1 MLAGVTSPLHCFNE
15 DQKEQQMARFDYKTT
30 YPLRD
35 VMAAS
40 VMAYR
45 LNGDEYITNTVS
57 EYDSDDNYVVRK
69 HTNKHLMLYSV
80 TDVTPS
86 DNLMHPKVNFF
97 FDNVADA
104 EDYAVADEIISYY
117 QGLVLKAMGATIN
130 EFEQKILGLIKSGK
144 VAANEFGIVASLPK
158 SYFRSIERDRVE
170 SKQREL
176 SDDSQ
181 YIGKVGE
188 TVDIAIEV
196 LRVNFIQKLNCSVV
210 NARAGNDLIVF
221 FTNKA
226 DEFISTQRGNIR
238 GRVKRQ
244 QTSNY
249 HGGKETVLN
258 YVKVL

>member
-1 MLAGVTSPLHCFNE
+1 
-15 DQKEQQMARFDYKTT
+15 MARFDYTTT

-45 LNGDEYITNTVS
+45 LNGDEYIFWQLITNTVT
-57 EYDSDDNYVVRK
+57 EFDKDADNYIIRN

-80 TDVTPS
+80 TDATPP

-158 SYFRSIERDRVE
+158 SYFRSVERDAVE
-170 SKQREL
+170 AQQRAL

-181 YIGKVGE
+181 YVGKIGD
-188 TVDIAIEV
+188 TVELAIDV
-196 LRVNFIQKLNCSVV
+196 LRCNFIQKLNCHVV

-221 FTNKA
+221 FTSNA
-226 DEFISTQRGNIR
+226 NDFDGMRCGNIK
-238 GRVKRQ
+238 GRVKRH

-258 YVKVL
+258 YVKKI

>member
-1 MLAGVTSPLHCFNE
+1 
-15 DQKEQQMARFDYKTT
+15 MARFDYTTT

-57 EYDSDDNYVVRK
+57 EYDEDDNHIILK
-69 HTNKHLMLYSV
+69 HANKHLMLFTV
-80 TDVTPS
+80 TDATVPN
-86 DNLMHPKVNFF
+86 NLKMSVNEGSFW
-97 FDNVADA
+97 FDNVADE
-104 EDYAVADEIISYY
+104 EDYEVADTIISYY
-117 QGLVLKAMGATIN
+117 TGLMLKAMGATIN
-130 EFEQKILGLIKSGK
+130 DFEQKVLGLVNAGN

-158 SYFRSIERDRVE
+158 SYFRSVERDAVE
-170 SKQREL
+170 AQQRAL

-181 YIGKVGE
+181 YVGKIGD
-188 TVDIAIEV
+188 TVELAIDV
-196 LRVNFIQKLNCSVV
+196 LRCNFIQKLNCHVV

-221 FTNKA
+221 FTSNA
-226 DEFISTQRGNIR
+226 NDFNGMRCGNIK
-238 GRVKRQ
+238 GRVKRH

-258 YVKVL
+258 YVKKI

>member
-1 MLAGVTSPLHCFNE
+1 
-15 DQKEQQMARFDYKTT
+15 MARFDYKTT

-69 HTNKHLMLYSV
+69 HTNKHLMLYTITDATVPNTLKMSV
-80 TDVTPS
+80 NEGS
-86 DNLMHPKVNFF
+86 FW
-97 FDNVADA
+97 FDSVADE
-104 EDYAVADEIISYY
+104 EDYEVADEIISYY
-117 QGLVLKAMGATIN
+117 QGLMLKAIGKSIN
-130 EFEQKILGLIKSGK
+130 EFEQKVLNLVKADKI
-144 VAANEFGIVASLPK
+144 AANEFGIVASLPK
-158 SYFRSIERDRVE
+158 SYFRSLERDRVE
-170 SKQREL
+170 AEQRLL

-181 YIGKVGE
+181 YVGKVGD
-188 TVDIAIEV
+188 TVEVNIDV
-196 LRVNFIQKLNCSVV
+196 LRCNYIQKLNCHVV

-221 FTNKA
+221 FTSNA
-226 DEFISTQRGNIR
+226 DAFTDMKSGDIK
-238 GRVKRQ
+238 GRVKRH

-258 YVKVL
+258 YVKVI

>member
-1 MLAGVTSPLHCFNE
+1 
-15 DQKEQQMARFDYKTT
+15 MARFDYNTT

-57 EYDSDDNYVVRK
+57 EYDEDDNYIIRK
-69 HTNKHLMLYSV
+69 HANKHLMMFTV
-80 TDVTPS
+80 TDATP
-86 DNLMHPKVNFF
+86 PRK
-97 FDNVADA
+97 FDTKDFWFENVADE
-104 EDYAVADEIISYY
+104 EDYEVADTIISYY
-117 QGLVLKAMGATIN
+117 TGLMLKAMGATIN
-130 EFEQKILGLIKSGK
+130 DFEQKVLGLVKAGN

-158 SYFRSIERDRVE
+158 SYFRSVERDAVE
-170 SKQREL
+170 AQQRAL

-181 YIGKVGE
+181 YVGKIGE
-188 TVDIAIEV
+188 TVELAIEV
-196 LRVNFIQKLNCSVV
+196 LRCNFIQKLNCHVV

-221 FTNKA
+221 FTSNA
-226 DEFISTQRGNIR
+226 NDFDGMRCGNIK
-238 GRVKRQ
+238 GRVKRH

-258 YVKVL
+258 YVKKI